1 MAVWNHEK
9 TICVETEREQLEA
22 ELALTQACA
31 RGDDRAMRK
40 LAAMLFD
47 RVRALTYTVA
57 GSDPDSN
64 DYAQIAFIEILRAAG
79 SFRGDSSLQRF
90 ADRITVRSVIRE
102 IKRNKRHRW
111 HLPLDIA
118 DEEKIAYKS
127 IENEIHQRQIV
138 IKLSN
143 IIQNLGYKFGVPL
156 QLKLALGY
164 SVQEIA
170 ELTDTPYNTVR
181 ERLRIGR
188 KRLHKAIAED
198 PFFSRAHAGED
209 TER

>member
-9 TICVETEREQLEA
+9 IICVETEKEQLEA
-22 ELALTQACA
+22 EFALTQACA
-31 RGDDRAMRK
+31 CGDDEAMRR

-57 GSDPDSN
+57 GSGPDSD
-64 DYAQIAFIEILRAAG
+64 DYAQIALIEILRAAG
-79 SFRGDSSLQRF
+79 SFRGESSLQRF
-90 ADRITVRSVIRE
+90 TDRITVRSVIRE

-111 HLPLDIA
+111 HLPLDVA
-118 DEEKIAYKS
+118 DEEKIAFKS

-170 ELTDTPYNTVR
+170 ELTDTPYNTIR

-188 KRLHKAIAED
+188 KRLHRAIAED
-198 PFFSRAHAGED
+198 PFFSRTHAGED
-209 TER
+209 M